1 MDNDLA
7 TALEHH
13 RAGLLDP
20 ARRMYQGLLAR
31 QPDHADAL
39 HLLGVLEHHHGVVF
53 ERLSQGTG
61 SQPGEIRGE
70 GKNNRR

>member
-1 MDNDLA
+1 
-7 TALEHH
+7 
-13 RAGLLDP
+13 
-20 ARRMYQGLLAR
+20 MYQGLLAR